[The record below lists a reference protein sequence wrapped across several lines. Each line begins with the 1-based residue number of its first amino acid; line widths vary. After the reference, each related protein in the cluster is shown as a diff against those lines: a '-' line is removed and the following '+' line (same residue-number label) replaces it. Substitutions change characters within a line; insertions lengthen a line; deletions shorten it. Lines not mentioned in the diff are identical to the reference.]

1 LAVRTN
7 AISSRLGPDLG
18 NAAWPAPMEADFLTG
33 LNDHD
38 SAALLASIQS
48 LGGLKLSLSRDAVHH
63 VIEKGDDAE
72 MKWAVD
78 AVLRKGD
85 VSVLP
90 RFKHLLADGDG
101 ELHEFAS
108 RWSCKMLR
116 THCSGGPDSRPQ
128 ECPE

>member
-1 LAVRTN
+1 
-7 AISSRLGPDLG
+7 
-18 NAAWPAPMEADFLTG
+18 
-33 LNDHD
+33 
-38 SAALLASIQS
+38 
-48 LGGLKLSLSRDAVHH
+48 
-63 VIEKGDDAE
+63 